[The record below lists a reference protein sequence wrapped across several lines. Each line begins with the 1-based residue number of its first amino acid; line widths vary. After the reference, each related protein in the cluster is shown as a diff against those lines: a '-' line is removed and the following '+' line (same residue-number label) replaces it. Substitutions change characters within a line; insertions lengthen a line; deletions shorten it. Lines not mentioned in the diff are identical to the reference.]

1 MADLKSTQ
9 VAELKERM
17 EDAVVK
23 LNQMADEKRIA
34 FPDGS
39 DYDRL
44 RGKAEGVRL
53 ALSYLEE
60 YLR

>member
-1 MADLKSTQ
+1 MVDVKSAQ

-17 EDAVVK
+17 EAAVVK
-23 LNQMADEKRIA
+23 LNQMAHEKRIA
-34 FPDGS
+34 FPMGS

-60 YLR
+60 YLQ